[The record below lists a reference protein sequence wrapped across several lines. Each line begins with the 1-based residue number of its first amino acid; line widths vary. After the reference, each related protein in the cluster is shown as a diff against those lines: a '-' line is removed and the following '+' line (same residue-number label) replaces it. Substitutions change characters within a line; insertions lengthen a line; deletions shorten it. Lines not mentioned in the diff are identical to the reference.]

1 MKHTN
6 ISKNDAR
13 TKTGR
18 RFVGGRAI
26 AMAAALLIGVG
37 AITMAPW
44 LSLSPALAQVD
55 GATTATGSEGLQI
68 EEGTV
73 TSAPDPLPGHS
84 MHQAAL
90 ILPPKPDGSEYV
102 GTLTYT
108 ASKPVEVVVLQ
119 DQNLNSTE
127 QTMLSSGS
135 TNRGALLTA
144 PLNGQ
149 TVAIVL
155 ITPDYGRTPI
165 PSASIPFSG
174 NALAL
179 HTLSGEPF
187 IASYSVTYSV
197 HHPEVVN
204 SISNNMPTAS
214 VSSGGAAT
222 TTGGSNGGGDNT
234 MGDMAMGGGSAS
246 GGLTAGGESS
256 SNTSGGEGLT
266 AGG

>member
-1 MKHTN
+1 
-6 ISKNDAR
+6 
-13 TKTGR
+13 
-18 RFVGGRAI
+18 
-26 AMAAALLIGVG
+26 
-37 AITMAPW
+37 
-44 LSLSPALAQVD
+44 
-55 GATTATGSEGLQI
+55 
-68 EEGTV
+68 
-73 TSAPDPLPGHS
+73 

-90 ILPPKPDGSEYV
+90 ILPPRPDGSEYA

-119 DQNLNSTE
+119 VQNLNSTE

-155 ITPDYGRTPI
+155 ITPDYGKTPI

-187 IASYSVTYSV
+187 TASYSVSYSV
-197 HHPEVVN
+197 HKPEIVN
-204 SISNNMPTAS
+204 SISNNMPTPGGN
-214 VSSGGAAT
+214 SSSAATT
-222 TTGGSNGGGDNT
+222 TTGGSSGGGGGGNNT
-234 MGDMAMGGGSAS
+234 MGGMAMGGGGNAS
-246 GGLTAGGESS
+246 GGGLTAGGESS
-256 SNTSGGEGLT
+256 SSSSNTGGGGLT